1 MGNRS
6 SATLRRWATALMVA
20 GMGVV
25 GSASATL
32 LDRGPDMVYDNV
44 LNITWTRQAGDGIPR
59 SWAAANAW
67 ATGLIVN
74 GLSGWRLPWA
84 SVSAQVGPVTSVVNC
99 STATE
104 TACRDNE
111 MGYMFYHD
119 LGGTIGQNKTFTQ
132 TALGGQ
138 VITDI
143 RDVFWSGTADDSE
156 FAWDFIF
163 LNGSQVTVGTVDF
176 GGGPARLSAW
186 AVRPGDVDVAAA
198 PEPASLLL
206 IGAGMLGLG
215 WSRRRGRRSHPAD
228 DLRKK

>member
-1 MGNRS
+1 MSNRS
-6 SATLRRWATALMVA
+6 GATLRRWATALMVA

-44 LNITWTRQAGDGIPR
+44 LNITWTRQAGDSVPR
-59 SWAAANAW
+59 SWVAANAW
-67 ATGLIVN
+67 ATGLVVD

-143 RDVFWSGTADDSE
+143 RDVFWSGTAADSE

-163 LNGSQVTVGTVDF
+163 LNGSQVTVGVVDF

-186 AVRPGDVDVAAA
+186 AVRPGDVGTAQI
-198 PEPASLLL
+198 PEPETYALML
-206 IGAGMLGLG
+206 AGLGLLG
-215 WSRRRGRRSHPAD
+215 FMARRRQRVR
-228 DLRKK
+228 